1 MSAEALVAQIQSMPE
16 QISNFIIQARTY
28 LQRNNVA
35 DNTVQLIMN
44 NFKNFMSIGKKLKIA
59 KYRVAHLNYRLA
71 QMERMMIE
79 HNPNNFTGGKQVDTF
94 R

>member
-1 MSAEALVAQIQSMPE
+1 MSAEAMLEQIQTMPA
-16 QISNFIIQARTY
+16 QVSNFIIQARTY
-28 LQRNNVA
+28 LSRNNIA
-35 DNTVQLIMN
+35 ANTLELISN
-44 NFKNFMSIGKKLKIA
+44 NLKNFMSIGKKLKIA